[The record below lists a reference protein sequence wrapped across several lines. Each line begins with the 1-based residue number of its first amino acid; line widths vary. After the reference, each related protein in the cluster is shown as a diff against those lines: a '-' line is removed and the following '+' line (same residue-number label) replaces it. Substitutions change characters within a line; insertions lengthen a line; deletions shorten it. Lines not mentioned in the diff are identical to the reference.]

1 MTTTTPHTCIKPQC
15 HPGKC
20 KDCSCAIAP
29 NDDAAQLVLQLL
41 NTFAVDGLDLPFEDG
56 ESKIVDR
63 ARAWLQNRPA
73 PQQCLH
79 QIAEPAIVLTEQDAV
94 LLNQAI
100 EQLEEFAAQQRQRGN
115 CSSAEAAECSAHAVQ
130 RLGVAMLAA
139 QRNGIPPAV
148 PHQFC
153 KTCNGYGL
161 IGGPSFQDPGE
172 GGAPCP
178 DCTGEQKG

>member
-1 MTTTTPHTCIKPQC
+1 MTTTAQTLPCNAGCPVHQGSHKPVQ
-15 HPGKC
+15 
-20 KDCSCAIAP
+20 A
-29 NDDAAQLVLQLL
+29 
-41 NTFAVDGLDLPFEDG
+41 
-56 ESKIVDR
+56 
-63 ARAWLQNRPA
+63 
-73 PQQCLH
+73 LH

-115 CSSAEAAECSAHAVQ
+115 CSAAEAAECSAHAVQ

-139 QRNGIPPAV
+139 QRNGIPAQAV

-153 KTCNGYGL
+153 TTCNGYGL

-172 GGAPCP
+172 GGVPCP
-178 DCTGEQKG
+178 DCTGGQKGTA